1 MSQSVNKKVRS
12 AALVGALAFAAL
24 PLVGAGTAHA
34 TGDSQAPQCTKVTDT
49 SFVYTV
55 NDGAPVKS
63 GIGSKQMPERP
74 KKVVVKLS
82 DEFASLLEQGCK
94 YPVQLSTYSTQGPN
108 WATSGT
114 QKFIGWQ
121 TDTITK
127 QNKAVTFDATKYPV
141 PCFVQYD
148 LLGNHKKYDGG
159 QYPLPHYDDVYMDN
173 LLGGWNGGTN
183 EKCTGTPTPSTPA
196 TSKPPTTPPP
206 ATSAPSTGSAPTT
219 ATPVTSTAAP
229 GTKLAETGGD
239 SNGTAIIGASA
250 GGVLVLGGGLF
261 YVSRRRGNRGTAA

>member
-1 MSQSVNKKVRS
+1 MSQSVNKKARS

-34 TGDSQAPQCTKVTDT
+34 TGDSQAPQCTQVTDT

-55 NDGAPVKS
+55 NDGPPVKS
-63 GIGSKQMPERP
+63 GTGSKQMPERP
-74 KKVVVKLS
+74 KKVVVKLG

-127 QNKAVTFDATKYPV
+127 QNKTVTFDATKYPV

-159 QYPLPHYDDVYMDN
+159 QYPLPHYDDVHMDN
-173 LLGGWNGGTN
+173 LLGAWNGGTN

-196 TSKPPTTPPP
+196 TSKPPTTPP

-219 ATPVTSTAAP
+219 ATPVTTTAAP

-239 SNGTAIIGASA
+239 DNGTAIIGASA

-261 YVSRRRGNRGTAA
+261 YVSRRRGNRGTAT